1 MEKNTVATTTMAA
14 ASREAVKAIAV
25 ALALFVISAC
35 SNLAGPEYQRPDA
48 PAKSDWQVESSAQ
61 SAKSAI
67 RADWWTNFQDPYLD
81 QLIEQ
86 ALANN
91 IDLRALAARI
101 GVAEAT
107 ISQAN
112 AARLPTIDAALGA
125 IFQKTEGLDS
135 TKRFSQSQALSWE
148 LDVWGKAKKGVEA
161 QKAGFK
167 ASEADWRAGYLQL
180 ASNVAASYF
189 QIRQFDEQLKR
200 QQQALSENQKILS
213 IYEAWLKEGIAPK
226 TRVLQQQAEVS
237 QLQNDLLELKR
248 LRKLTENAL
257 ATLLGVPAGEM
268 QVPTQTLSDTVK
280 IVNVPAGLPSDLL
293 SRRPDI
299 LAAEYRVLQAHE
311 LVGQARLA
319 RLPSIGLTA
328 NTGGTSTQLSDLLKT
343 WTVGLAPTIS
353 LPIFDPNVKARI
365 KVSEAQTKVV
375 EEEYRATVVRAFE
388 EVENSLVNLS
398 TRKLQQQ
405 QLVERR
411 DMLRIVSDQVRA
423 QLEEGM
429 VTQLEVFESERS
441 LLAAEL
447 ALLQNHQQILT
458 DTVELY
464 KALGGGWPREVVEQA
479 GL

>member
-1 MEKNTVATTTMAA
+1 MSVISRRVGTLLSLVLLLAA
-14 ASREAVKAIAV
+14 
-25 ALALFVISAC
+25 LSAC
-35 SNLAGPEYQRPDA
+35 SNLAGPDYERPDA
-48 PAKSDWQVESSAQ
+48 PGKSSWQADGM
-61 SAKSAI
+61 AKSAKTAI
-67 RADWWTNFQDPYLD
+67 RSDWWKNFEDPYLD
-81 QLIEQ
+81 QLIVK

-91 IDLRALAARI
+91 LDLRVLAARI

-112 AARLPTIDAALGA
+112 AARLPTIDAALGG
-125 IFQKTEGLDS
+125 IFQKTESVDS
-135 TKRFSQSQALSWE
+135 SKRFSQAQELSWE
-148 LDVWGKAKKGVEA
+148 LDVWGRAKKGVEA

-167 ASEADWRAGYLQL
+167 ASEADWRAGYLEL
-180 ASNVAASYF
+180 ASNVAGGYF

-200 QQQALSENQKILS
+200 QNQALRENQKILT
-213 IYEAWLKEGIAPK
+213 IYQAWLKEGIAPK

-237 QLQNDLLELKR
+237 QLQNDLLELQR

-257 ATLLGVPAGEM
+257 ATLLGMPAGEL
-268 QVPTQTLSDTVK
+268 QVPTQTLSDSVR
-280 IVNVPAGLPSDLL
+280 IVNVPAGLPADLL
-293 SRRPDI
+293 ARRPDI

-319 RLPSIGLTA
+319 RLPSIGMTT
-328 NTGGTSTQLSDLLKT
+328 NTGGTSLQLSDLLKT
-343 WTVGLAPTIS
+343 WTFGLAPTIS
-353 LPIFDPNVKARI
+353 LPIFDPNVKAQI
-365 KVSEAQTKVV
+365 KVSTAQTKVV

-398 TRKLQQQ
+398 SRKLQQQ
-405 QLVERR
+405 QLLARR
-411 DMLRIVSDQVRA
+411 DNLRIVSAQVRA

-458 DTVELY
+458 DTVALY
-464 KALGGGWPREVVEQA
+464 KALGGGWPQQVVEQA
-479 GL
+479 SL